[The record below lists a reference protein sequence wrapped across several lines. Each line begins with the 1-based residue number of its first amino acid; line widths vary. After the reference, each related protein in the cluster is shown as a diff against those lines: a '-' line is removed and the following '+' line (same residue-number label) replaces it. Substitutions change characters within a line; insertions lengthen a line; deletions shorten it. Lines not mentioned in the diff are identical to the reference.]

1 MHEKF
6 HYKTLDEIKQTAA
19 ALGVSLPF
27 AADTHALAESLR
39 VGKHV
44 FPNRLGIAP
53 MEGADSLPDGS
64 PSDFTARRY
73 LREAKGGSAIIWF
86 EAISIVPEGRS
97 SATQLYLCRENLD
110 SYKRLTQAVK
120 EAGLQVN
127 GFAPYLVMQANHSGR
142 YSNPDNKPAPIT
154 S

>member
-19 ALGVSLPF
+19 ALGVALPF

-53 MEGADSLPDGS
+53 MEGADSPAGRLAVGFYCAPLP
-64 PSDFTARRY
+64 A
-73 LREAKGGSAIIWF
+73 
-86 EAISIVPEGRS
+86 
-97 SATQLYLCRENLD
+97 
-110 SYKRLTQAVK
+110 
-120 EAGLQVN
+120 
-127 GFAPYLVMQANHSGR
+127 
-142 YSNPDNKPAPIT
+142 
-154 S
+154 

>member
-73 LREAKGGSAIIWF
+73 LREAKG
-86 EAISIVPEGRS
+86 
-97 SATQLYLCRENLD
+97 D
-110 SYKRLTQAVK
+110 H
-120 EAGLQVN
+120 
-127 GFAPYLVMQANHSGR
+127 LV
-142 YSNPDNKPAPIT
+142 
-154 S
+154 

>member
-19 ALGVSLPF
+19 ALGVALPF

-53 MEGADSLPDGS
+53 MEGADSLRAA
-64 PSDFTARRY
+64 TCVKRKA
-73 LREAKGGSAIIWF
+73 A
-86 EAISIVPEGRS
+86 VRS
-97 SATQLYLCRENLD
+97 SGLRRSPLSRRGVPPRRSFICAARILTAT
-110 SYKRLTQAVK
+110 SV
-120 EAGLQVN
+120 
-127 GFAPYLVMQANHSGR
+127 
-142 YSNPDNKPAPIT
+142 
-154 S
+154 